1 MKKMDAEIRMPVLKN
16 IEELAA
22 FIVTFW
28 TEISDKIS
36 FFEGRGRI
44 ADIANMIV
52 FIDAHNKVNDK
63 TFSEEEIT
71 LAKSRCYKYLKES
84 LNGYGFN
91 VCSESYG
98 MGDFFE
104 QVFGEKIHSR
114 DFRIPELYMRYFDSK
129 EKYADYLDEERVGG
143 KEKKDQILQNY
154 PGGSVLCIRERG
166 EYWRIIASVQ

>member
-1 MKKMDAEIRMPVLKN
+1 MNTETRIPVLKN

-28 TEISDKIS
+28 VEISGKIS
-36 FFEGRGRI
+36 FFKERGPI
-44 ADIANMIV
+44 ADIANMII
-52 FIDAHNKVNDK
+52 FIDAHNKVNAK
-63 TFSEEEIT
+63 TFSEEDIA
-71 LAKSRCYKYLKES
+71 LATSRCHKYLEKS

-104 QVFGEKIHSR
+104 QVFGDKIHSR
-114 DFRIPELYMRYFDSK
+114 DFRIPELYMKYFDSK
-129 EKYADYLDEERVGG
+129 EKYADHLDEQRVGG
-143 KEKKDQILQNY
+143 KEQKDQMLQNY